1 MLLSWCVMSFGLDS
15 LRPTAAAALV
25 AAMLAAGP
33 AATSAEEVVVRLT
46 ASAAT
51 LADRAGISSDLR
63 GDDAGPGW
71 WVLTPDAAAALA
83 DAGIPHVVIDEP
95 YTLTLGESRFD
106 PLAAWPEIP
115 PDWAGRGGDGSQLR
129 LVQAVGPIRPEW
141 PGELRASGLEPL
153 QYIHPFAYLVWGDA
167 GALDRAAALP
177 WVRWRG
183 DFIPAFRVLP
193 RWREPATTTVEV
205 AVLVARV
212 AGLDRTVAE
221 LEAAGAAVGGA
232 ATLDPRWAVLRAT
245 IPADRLATAAATPG
259 VVTIQPVPTDGGAR
273 GEMSNQVCAGN
284 LGGGGLAVPGYPS
297 WLAGQGVD
305 GNGVVMANVDQ
316 GVDEAH
322 PDLAGQVLAC
332 VGTTCGGAA
341 VSSHGTHTA
350 GIQAATGASGVA
362 SLGFLR
368 GLGAAPG
375 ARLVEQLYS
384 PTFSLPGGMLLLIEE
399 SQANGAVLSNNSWG
413 PSGTPHGYDLDTMQ
427 TDIGVRDADPATPGN
442 QGLTYVLSIMNGY
455 GGTSS
460 QGTPDEAKNTIT
472 VGSTA
477 MQAPDGSQVSD
488 IDDLSANTAHG
499 PALDGRTIPHLVA
512 PGCRVDSTTPTG
524 HGLSCGTSMSSPH
537 VSGAAALLV
546 ERWRTSRGVDPSPA
560 MLKAALTL
568 AARDLAGHLD
578 ADGGL
583 LGHPF
588 DSKQGWGRLD
598 TGAVLDPVAEGD
610 AFDGPVLLTAT
621 GEEWITTMAVA
632 DPGQPV
638 RVMLVWTDAPG
649 HGLGG
654 ATPAWCNDL
663 DLVVEAA
670 GQAYPGNSFGPDGR
684 STPGPTADGM
694 NNTEGVILPPG
705 IADRIT
711 IRVRAANLAADGVP
725 GNASATDQD
734 FAVAVGNVI
743 AGSCIPGPFFNGALT
758 VSDVEIQGAQ
768 AFVLEWLPATPACG
782 GAVTYLVNDARTG
795 KPGVPVATTAGTA
808 WTVVGAS
815 PGEQYCFTVVS
826 VEDGATGQASGTA
839 CATGS
844 AARVAGDLDCDG
856 LVAATDLSA
865 SVAMLFGAPEP
876 ACAGYPAGDADLDGD
891 VDAADPAQI
900 IRAADDPL

>member
-1 MLLSWCVMSFGLDS
+1 MSTGLDS
-15 LRPTAAAALV
+15 ARPIALAALTAALLAPSPV
-25 AAMLAAGP
+25 AASTGG
-33 AATSAEEVVVRLT
+33 VVVRLP
-46 ASAAT
+46 ASSAT
-51 LADRAGISSDLR
+51 LADRSGASPSLR
-63 GDDAGPGW
+63 LDYASFGW
-71 WVLTPDAAAALA
+71 WVLSPTAASALA
-83 DAGIPHVVIDEP
+83 DAGIPHLVVDEP
-95 YTLTLGESRFD
+95 YALTLGGTRFD
-106 PLAAWPEIP
+106 PLVAAPEVP
-115 PDWAGRGGDGSQLR
+115 PDWAGSGGAGDQLR
-129 LVQAVGPIRPEW
+129 LVQAIGPILPEW
-141 PGELRASGLEPL
+141 PDGLRAAGLVPL
-153 QYIHPFAYLVWGDA
+153 QYIHPFTYLVWGD
-167 GALDRAAALP
+167 GEALDRTTALP

-193 RWREPATTTVEV
+193 RWRELGDPTVDV
-205 AVLVARV
+205 AVLIARV
-212 AGLDRTVAE
+212 AGVDRTVAE
-221 LEAAGAAVGGA
+221 LEAAGATIRSAAV
-232 ATLDPRWAVLRAT
+232 LDPRWAVLGAT
-245 IPADRLATAAATPG
+245 IPADRLAAAAAAPG

-284 LGGGGLAVPGYPS
+284 LGGGGLAVPGYLG
-297 WLAGQGVD
+297 WLAERGVD
-305 GNGVVMANVDQ
+305 GDGVVMANVDQ
-316 GVDEAH
+316 GVDENH
-322 PDLAGQVLAC
+322 LDLAGQVLPC
-332 VGTTCGGAA
+332 VGTTCGGGAS
-341 VSSHGTHTA
+341 SSHGTHTA
-350 GIQAATGASGVA
+350 GIQAATGASGVT

-384 PTFSLPGGMLLLIEE
+384 PTFSLPGGMLLLVEE
-399 SQANGAVLSNNSWG
+399 SHANGAVLSNNSWG

-477 MQAPDGSQVSD
+477 MQAPDGSQLADV
-488 IDDLSANTAHG
+488 DDLSSNTAHG

-524 HGLSCGTSMSSPH
+524 HGLICGTSMSSPH

-546 ERWRTSRGVDPSPA
+546 EGWRTSRGVDPSPA
-560 MLKAALTL
+560 MVKAALTN

-578 ADGGL
+578 ADGGV

-598 TGAVLDPVAEGD
+598 TGAVLDPAADGD
-610 AFDGPVLLTAT
+610 AFDGPRLLTTT

-654 ATPAWCNDL
+654 ATPAWSNDL

-670 GQAYPGNSFGPDGR
+670 GQTYPGNRFGPDGR
-684 STPGPTADGM
+684 SIPGATADGM

-705 IADRIT
+705 VSDRIT
-711 IRVRAANLAADGVP
+711 VRVRAVNLAADGVP

-734 FAVAVGNVI
+734 FAVAIGNVI
-743 AGSCIPGPFFNGALT
+743 AGSCIPGPFFNGSLT
-758 VSDVEIQGAQ
+758 ASAIAIQGAQ
-768 AFVLEWLPATPACG
+768 AFLLEWLPATPACG
-782 GAVTYLVNDARTG
+782 GAVTYLVNDARVG
-795 KPGVPVATTAGTA
+795 NPGVPIATTAATA
-808 WTVVGAS
+808 RTIVGAS
-815 PGEQYCFTVVS
+815 PGEQYCFAVVPL
-826 VEDGATGQASGTA
+826 EDGAVGQASGTV
-839 CATGS
+839 CAIGS
-844 AARVAGDLDCDG
+844 AARVAGDLDCD
-856 LVAATDLSA
+856 AAVTTADLLA
-865 SVAMLFGAPEP
+865 SVATLFGAQEP
-876 ACAGYPAGDADLDGD
+876 SCAGYPAGDADLDGQLD
-891 VDAADPAQI
+891 SADPAQI